1 MQPVSILFHVKVRSG
16 FDSRIKMPQRPKS
29 TGSLRHF
36 LRIDSITVCLPF
48 ISLNF
53 NLAKNLC
60 KKKIT
65 Q

>member
-16 FDSRIKMPQRPKS
+16 FDSRFKCRKDPNQPGLCGI
-29 TGSLRHF
+29 LW
-36 LRIDSITVCLPF
+36 IDSIAVCLPC

-53 NLAKNLC
+53 NLAKNFC